1 MATLN
6 HLSVDGHLDSFQFGA
21 ALTEAAVNIQ
31 MQVSVKIAI
40 FIYTE

>member
-6 HLSVDGHLDSFQFGA
+6 HLSVDGHLDGFQFGA
-21 ALTEAAVNIQ
+21 ALTEAAANIQ
-31 MQVSVKIAI
+31 MQVSVKTAI

>member
-1 MATLN
+1 MATRN
-6 HLSVDGHLDSFQFGA
+6 HLSVEGHLDSFQFGA

-31 MQVSVKIAI
+31 MQVSVKTVI